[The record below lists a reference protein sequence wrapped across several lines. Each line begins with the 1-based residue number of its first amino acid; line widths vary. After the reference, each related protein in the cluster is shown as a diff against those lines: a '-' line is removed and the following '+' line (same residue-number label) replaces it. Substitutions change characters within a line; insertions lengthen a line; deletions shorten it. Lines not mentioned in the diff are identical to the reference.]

1 VIPDEVE
8 LDVDSPTFQPDALD
22 GFTTEMVDPTYRDL
36 DLMTTDEMVR
46 AMNEAEAEVPRA
58 VAAASR
64 AVSAAVDA
72 VAAQLAAGGR
82 LLYVGAG
89 TPGRLGVL
97 DASECPPTFS
107 TEPWMVQG
115 IIAGGP
121 SALTAAIEGAED
133 DEDAGRH
140 DLDEL
145 GVNAKDAVVGISAS
159 GRTPY
164 VLGAVRAARAVG
176 AVTVGVSSNEGSRL
190 SAAAEF
196 PIEVVVGP
204 EIISGSTRLKAGS
217 AQKQVLNMLST
228 LSMVKLG
235 KTYGNLMVDVSAS
248 NRKLEVRAQNL
259 VREITGVDVE
269 TARAALAA
277 ADQEVKTAIVC
288 ITRDVDASTARGLLA
303 QANGFL
309 RRALGA

>member
-1 VIPDEVE
+1 M
-8 LDVDSPTFQPDALD
+8 DSPTFQADALD
-22 GFTTEMVDPTYRDL
+22 GFTTEMVDPRYRDL

-58 VAAASR
+58 VAAASP
-64 AVSAAVDA
+64 ALSAAVDA

-121 SALTAAIEGAED
+121 AALTSAIEGAED
-133 DEDAGRH
+133 DEDAGRR

-145 GVNAKDAVVGISAS
+145 GVNATDAVVGISAS

-164 VLGAVRAARAVG
+164 VLGAMRAARAVG
-176 AVTVGVSSNEGSRL
+176 AVTVGVSSNEDSLL
-190 SAAAEF
+190 SAATQF

-235 KTYGNLMVDVSAS
+235 KTYGNLMVDVSAT
-248 NRKLEVRAQNL
+248 NRKLEIRAQNL
-259 VREITGVDVE
+259 VREITGADVE

-288 ITRDVDASTARGLLA
+288 ITRDVDALTARGLLA
-303 QANGFL
+303 EADGFL
-309 RRALGA
+309 RRALEA